1 LKGTTE
7 HDSFPNSI
15 PTTSM
20 VKTLTQKPSVT
31 ILVKDSKK
39 KQPNDVVDTSM
50 PREKVGA
57 HVRSPA
63 REHDYVVN
71 KKRKKGAYVDP
82 GTTTLANYACQKGKT
97 ISTRSTPIKDQQQ
110 KHT

>member
-1 LKGTTE
+1 
-7 HDSFPNSI
+7 
-15 PTTSM
+15 M
-20 VKTLTQKPSVT
+20 VKALTQKPSVT
-31 ILVKDSKK
+31 ILVKYNKK
-39 KQPNDVVDTSM
+39 KQPSDVVDTSM

-63 REHDYVVN
+63 KEHDYVVN
-71 KKRKKGAYVDP
+71 KKRKKGAYVDL
-82 GTTTLANYACQKGKT
+82 GATTLAKYVCQKGKT